1 MFLKRQDHRVRV
13 RVRVRVSVIGGLI
26 LAGLTLA
33 TGVSVYV
40 VMLRQA
46 ESLPGKSLEASLQN
60 VERAR
65 CNAGR
70 EDYPE
75 CLPSARTAG

>member
-1 MFLKRQDHRVRV
+1 MFLKRQDHRV
-13 RVRVRVSVIGGLI
+13 SVIGELI
-26 LAGLTLA
+26 LPGLTLA
-33 TGVSVYV
+33 TGVSIYV

-46 ESLPGKSLEASLQN
+46 ESLPGKSLEASLQS

-65 CNAGR
+65 CHAGR

-75 CLPSARTAG
+75 CSPRARTAR